1 MFVCA
6 GGAGGSGRVGALRAG
21 ERVVLENDTLN
32 VVAVVADGSRREKS
46 TLSRIRRGQTGREP
60 HDEDEASS
68 RAGASG
74 QRSGDQTDLPG
85 WRRRRHHREC
95 QFQPNG
101 HQRHPRLGQSCR
113 RLHDRLQ
120 RSQPEQDSG
129 GALVYLVHLHDQLG
143 ENDARHM
150 LNHES

>member
-1 MFVCA
+1 MFVRA

-21 ERVVLENDTLN
+21 ERVVLENDTPN
-32 VVAVVADGSRREKS
+32 VVAVVDGSRREES
-46 TLSRIRRGQTGREP
+46 ALSRIRRRQTGREP
-60 HDEDEASS
+60 RDEDEASS

-74 QRSGDQTDLPG
+74 QRPGDQTDLPG
-85 WRRRRHHREC
+85 WWRRRHHREC

-120 RSQPEQDSG
+120 RSQPEQDSR
-129 GALVYLVHLHDQLG
+129 GALIYLIHLHDQLG
-143 ENDARHM
+143 ENDTRP
-150 LNHES
+150 